1 MSDPPDTV
9 VDQVISLDQGGGMG
23 GLPSKQI
30 VNGADGSARA
40 RAIGVGDRLWTLD
53 GDRTVH
59 TAVVGVT
66 AVKAREVVDVVTE
79 GQAFTV
85 APDQLLSTRDGW
97 IAAGEAEGSVVAW
110 TPPRKLCR
118 TRLTILPGYEFG
130 YLVGA
135 TCADGTVGK
144 NYASLVVND
153 EGFAA
158 KYAECLTAA
167 TGLPARLEP
176 VTRPSGF
183 LQCDVPGFR
192 VRVVSSYLA
201 DVLRQYV
208 GGDAHHMRQGFP
220 RVVLKDLATFEG
232 FLDGYA
238 DGDGCRIKRWDAR
251 MIISANVPFLAEL
264 AVIIGARFTPRTGM
278 ASQLVVTDRW
288 QRRGTFVAEEHPV
301 HLMER
306 QSATVSEVRRHTA
319 TGAKPFTLYTYRLEP
334 HAGFLVSG
342 HLVRAPR

>member
-1 MSDPPDTV
+1 
-9 VDQVISLDQGGGMG
+9 MG
-23 GLPSKQI
+23 GLPSKQM
-30 VNGADGSARA
+30 VNGVDGQVQARTV
-40 RAIGVGDRLWTLD
+40 GVGDRLWTLD
-53 GDRTVH
+53 GDQTVH
-59 TAVVGVT
+59 TAVLGVT
-66 AVKAREVVDVVTE
+66 AVKAREVVDVVTD
-79 GQAFTV
+79 GQTFTV
-85 APDQLLSTRDGW
+85 APDQLLGTDDGW
-97 IAAGEAEGSVVAW
+97 VPAADAAGSVVAW

-118 TRLTILPGYEFG
+118 TRLMILPGYEFG

-176 VTRPSGF
+176 VMRPSGF
-183 LQCDVPGFR
+183 LQRDIPGFR

-220 RVVLKDLATFEG
+220 RVVLEDLVTFEG

-251 MIISANVPFLAEL
+251 MITSANVPFLAEL
-264 AVIIGARFTPRTGM
+264 AAIIGARFTPLVGK

-288 QRRGTFVAEEHPV
+288 QRRGTFVPEAHSTQLV
-301 HLMER
+301 ER
-306 QSATVSEVRRHTA
+306 QSATVTEVRHHTA
-319 TGAKPFTLYTYRLEP
+319 TGAKPFTLYTYRLDP
-334 HAGFLVSG
+334 HPCFLVSG
-342 HLVRAPR
+342 HLVRASG

>member
-1 MSDPPDTV
+1 
-9 VDQVISLDQGGGMG
+9 MG

-30 VNGADGSARA
+30 VNGADGSAQA
-40 RAIGVGDRLWTLD
+40 RSIGVGDRLWTLD

-59 TAVVGVT
+59 TAVLGVT
-66 AVKAREVVDVVTE
+66 AVKAREVVDVVTD
-79 GQAFTV
+79 GQTFTV
-85 APDQLLSTRDGW
+85 APDQLLGTHDGW
-97 IAAGEAEGSVVAW
+97 IPARYAMGSVVVW

-118 TRLTILPGYEFG
+118 MRLTIGPGYAFG

-144 NYASLVVND
+144 NYVSLVVND
-153 EGFAA
+153 QGFAA

-167 TGLPARLEP
+167 TGLPARLEA

-183 LQCDVPGFR
+183 LQRDAPGFR

-208 GGDAHHMRQGFP
+208 GGDAHHLRQRFP

-238 DGDGCRIKRWDAR
+238 DGDGFRHKHWDGR
-251 MIISANVPFLAEL
+251 TVTSANVPFLAEL
-264 AVIIGARFTPRTGM
+264 AVIIGARFTPLSGR
-278 ASQLVVTDRW
+278 ASRLVVTDRW
-288 QRRGTFVAEEHPV
+288 QRRGTFVAEQHPM
-301 HLMER
+301 HLVER
-306 QSATVSEVRRHTA
+306 QSATVSEVRPHA
-319 TGAKPFTLYTYRLEP
+319 AIGAKPFTLYTYRLDP
-334 HAGFLVSG
+334 HPGFLVSG
-342 HLVRAPR
+342 HLVRARG